1 MPENPPD
8 ALLFI
13 TPGCPHCPVVL
24 QGLSELIK
32 QATIGQLTIINVAAH
47 PELAEQYGVR
57 AAPWLRLGPFTLTGA
72 HSQAELRQ
80 WVEWSSSENGIAH
93 YIEHLLLAGQYKDA
107 KNFIAENPQRLKS
120 LLAIV
125 ASPEKQIEVRVGVDA
140 LLEAYRNATHGKMKA
155 IFQKLDHNAI
165 YLLIAG
171 SYTPFSLVSLRGP
184 WGWSLFGVV
193 WGLALLGMVQETWLK
208 ARTRKVS
215 LIIYV
220 LMGWVAIIAL
230 IPLVKV
236 LSWAGF
242 AWVAA
247 GGLTYTIGIVFYL
260 NDEKFKHWHGIW
272 HLFVLLGSTL
282 HYCAIVLY
290 VA

>member
-1 MPENPPD
+1 MEHGEKLNTYTHLAG
-8 ALLFI
+8 ALLALA
-13 TPGCPHCPVVL
+13 GSVVL
-24 QGLSELIK
+24 IVLAANSGDVWKIVSFSIYGTTLVLLYSFSTLYHN
-32 QATIGQLTIINVAAH
+32 AMHGQ
-47 PELAEQYGVR
+47 
-57 AAPWLRLGPFTLTGA
+57 
-72 HSQAELRQ
+72 
-80 WVEWSSSENGIAH
+80 
-93 YIEHLLLAGQYKDA
+93 
-107 KNFIAENPQRLKS
+107 
-120 LLAIV
+120 
-125 ASPEKQIEVRVGVDA
+125 
-140 LLEAYRNATHGKMKA
+140 MKV

-193 WGLALLGMVQETWLK
+193 WGLALLGMVQENWLK
-208 ARTRKVS
+208 SKTRKVS

-247 GGLTYTIGIVFYL
+247 GGLTYTIGIIFYL

-272 HLFVLLGSTL
+272 HLFVLLGSAL